1 MLRALYERGIEP
13 DLIVGTSVG
22 AVNGSFIASRPCA
35 PAATEELAGIWHR
48 LDRDQIFPLHPVAG
62 FLGFFGARR
71 YLVPE
76 RGLHDLLVEHI
87 EFERLEQAGVPFHV
101 ITTDVL
107 TGSEVRLSRGPAL
120 DAVMASAAIPGVFPP
135 VEWGHRHL
143 MDGGI
148 ANHAP
153 ISDAVELGAER
164 VYVLSTGAACELSGP
179 PRGALGMI
187 LHSMNLL
194 LMRRMQVEVELLA
207 DRAELIVLP
216 PPCRP
221 GVSPIDFSRSDELIQ
236 RGLED
241 STTFLDWLES
251 GSIEDSASGLD
262 DAAGALAFSDRELEP
277 DRPAALDV
285 PANES
290 MSREGYKRRETLER
304 VLGPT
309 GHQVSCRRCF
319 ELVDEYVEL
328 ELVGIEASSLLPGLR
343 THLEGCS
350 ACNEDHESLRAL
362 LVQLA
367 SERE

>member
-1 MLRALYERGIEP
+1 MSTRPQTAFVLSGGAALGAIQVGMLSALYERGIEP
-13 DLIVGTSVG
+13 DFIVGTSVG
-22 AVNGSFIASRPCA
+22 AVNGAFIASRPFT
-35 PAATEELAGIWHR
+35 PGTTGELAEIWR
-48 LDRDQIFPLHPVAG
+48 ALGRGQVFPLNPLTG

-76 RGLHDLLVEHI
+76 RGLRDLLVEHI
-87 EFERLEQAGVPFHV
+87 QFEHLEQAAVRFHV

-107 TGSEVRLSRGPAL
+107 TGSEVRLSRGRAV

-135 VEWGHRHL
+135 VDWGHRHL

-164 VYVLSTGAACELSGP
+164 VYVLSTGAACELAGP

-207 DRAELIVLP
+207 DRAKLIVLP

-241 STTFLDWLES
+241 STTYLDRLES
-251 GSIEDSASGLD
+251 GRIEDAASGLD
-262 DAAGALAFSDRELEP
+262 DAAGALAFSDRELDP
-277 DRPAALDV
+277 DRPAALDL
-285 PANES
+285 PAS
-290 MSREGYKRRETLER
+290 GSR
-304 VLGPT
+304 
-309 GHQVSCRRCF
+309 
-319 ELVDEYVEL
+319 
-328 ELVGIEASSLLPGLR
+328 
-343 THLEGCS
+343 
-350 ACNEDHESLRAL
+350 
-362 LVQLA
+362 
-367 SERE
+367 

>member
-1 MLRALYERGIEP
+1 MSTQPQTAFVLSGGAALGAIQVGMLRALYEREIEP

-22 AVNGSFIASRPCA
+22 AVNGAFIASRPF
-35 PAATEELAGIWHR
+35 ATSTTDELAEIWRR
-48 LDRDQIFPLHPVAG
+48 LHRDQVFPLNPVTG

-71 YLVPE
+71 YLVPQ
-76 RGLHDLLVEHI
+76 RGLHDRLVEHI

-135 VEWGHRHL
+135 VDWGHRHL

-164 VYVLSTGAACELSGP
+164 VYVLSTGAACELAGP

-236 RGLED
+236 RGLGD
-241 STTFLDWLES
+241 STTYLDGLES
-251 GSIEDSASGLD
+251 GRIEDPASGLHH
-262 DAAGALAFSDRELEP
+262 AVAALAFSDRELDR
-277 DRPAALDV
+277 DRPAALDMPV
-285 PANES
+285 RG
-290 MSREGYKRRETLER
+290 SR
-304 VLGPT
+304 
-309 GHQVSCRRCF
+309 
-319 ELVDEYVEL
+319 
-328 ELVGIEASSLLPGLR
+328 
-343 THLEGCS
+343 
-350 ACNEDHESLRAL
+350 
-362 LVQLA
+362 
-367 SERE
+367 